1 MYPWR
6 FSNNASNETLNPAGI
21 ISGIM
26 TGLDFSFVDSLVT
39 ADTVAHRI
47 NNCYIANYLDLRH
60 HTAYPTRP
68 SHGVEDNPSNVHR
81 TKELV
86 FSEF

>member
-6 FSNNASNETLNPAGI
+6 FSNNASNETLNPAGVI
-21 ISGIM
+21 PGIM
-26 TGLDFSFVDSLVT
+26 TGFDFLVDILVT

-47 NNCYIANYLDLRH
+47 NNCYIANCLDLCH
-60 HTAYPTRP
+60 HTAYATRP
-68 SHGVEDNPSNVHR
+68 SHGMEDNPSNVHR